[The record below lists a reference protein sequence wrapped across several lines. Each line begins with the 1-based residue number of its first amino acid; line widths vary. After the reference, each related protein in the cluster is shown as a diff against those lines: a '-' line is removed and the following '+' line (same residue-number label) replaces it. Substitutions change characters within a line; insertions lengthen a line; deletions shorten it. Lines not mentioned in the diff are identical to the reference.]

1 MLSPQEYLKN
11 AILSNASDL
20 FENFNESN
28 IKVDLLSGNVKLLN
42 MVSSILV
49 HSHFLFNNIIHLL
62 SI

>member
-28 IKVDLLSGNVKLLN
+28 IKVDLLSGNVKLIN

-49 HSHFLFNNIIHLL
+49 YCHFLFNNIIHILN
-62 SI
+62 I